1 MSVSTT
7 TTTNADGTVTK
18 VVHEAESWLDE
29 EGARFHD
36 RFQSW
41 AAHLESIARS
51 SGWFSIAYAAFTFA
65 RHLNLL

>member
-7 TTTNADGTVTK
+7 TTTNPDGTVTK

-36 RFQSW
+36 HLQSW
-41 AAHLESIARS
+41 VTHLESIAKS
-51 SGWFSIAYAAFTFA
+51 SGWFGIAYATITFA
-65 RHLNLL
+65 RHLNLF